1 MLKGISTPPVRKARW
16 GFGSMNTIFID
27 GENFKYRIKDVFD
40 KYRLSAPVWHIYDF
54 HGLFTSVLDDY
65 AGYKREEKR
74 FYVAKPKPH
83 KDIPD
88 VSARMIET
96 YRSLGGHLHRQ
107 GFEVITAG
115 RVRADYKNSSD
126 KKPTFREKGVD
137 VRIAVDMVAMAYDR
151 NLKKALLVA
160 SDSDYQPAVTEL
172 RKRGVTV
179 IYVGFEINPNLGL
192 IAKTNDRIIISN
204 KSVLQAGG
212 VTWG

>member
-1 MLKGISTPPVRKARW
+1 MPVPA
-16 GFGSMNTIFID
+16 
-27 GENFKYRIKDVFD
+27 
-40 KYRLSAPVWHIYDF
+40 WHTYDF
-54 HGLFTSVLDDY
+54 HGLLNAVIDDY
-65 AGYKREEKR
+65 STCKREEKR

-88 VSARMIET
+88 TSARMLQT

-115 RVRADYKNSSD
+115 RVRADYKNSGD

-137 VRIAVDMVAMAYDR
+137 VQIAVDMVAMACDR
-151 NLKKALLVA
+151 RLMKALLVA
-160 SDSDYQPAVTEL
+160 SDSDYQPAVAEL

-179 IYVGFEINPNLGL
+179 IYVGFEVNPNLGL

-204 KSVLQAGG
+204 KTVLQLGG
-212 VTWG
+212 TQQSRRAA